1 MVESIYSLQVVSEVI
16 GIHRVL
22 LFINLTMKINDFVPT
37 FLFQIVTMILLRSF
51 ATNTNAPKS
60 QQYFSRFEEVSIFST
75 CVFLWMFL
83 VIG

>member
-37 FLFQIVTMILLRSF
+37 FLFQIVTMILLCSF
-51 ATNTNAPKS
+51 ATNTNAQKS